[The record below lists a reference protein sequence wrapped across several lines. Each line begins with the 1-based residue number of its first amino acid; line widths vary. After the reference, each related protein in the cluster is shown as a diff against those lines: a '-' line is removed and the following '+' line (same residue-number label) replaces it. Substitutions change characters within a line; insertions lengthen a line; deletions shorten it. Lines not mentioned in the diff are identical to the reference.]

1 MSRLKFVVVGTI
13 RNGAKRIEG
22 EIQSLSRVLEPLGD
36 VYFLVVE
43 SDSSDDTVKTLSGI
57 SEKNPNF
64 FCKSLGVLESSIP
77 DRIERLI
84 FCRNVYVAELR
95 ESRALQ
101 NADFVIV
108 ADLDGINRK
117 LKTESISYSISRLD
131 SWDALC
137 ANQSGRYYDLLALRH
152 KYWCPQNVFEEYSW
166 LRKVI
171 SAKKAKKITIFSKM
185 IRIPRDSGLI
195 AVDSAFGG
203 FAIYRATTFS
213 SNDYTR
219 LPRDNQTDI
228 DHVILSKR
236 IRESG
241 GKVYID
247 SQLINA
253 GWVAHSLSSFALFRG
268 LAKIKKEILRK

>member
-1 MSRLKFVVVGTI
+1 MSRLKFVVVGTL
-13 RNGAKRIEG
+13 RNSAKRIER
-22 EIQSLSRVLEPLGD
+22 EIQSIARVLEKLGD
-36 VYFLVVE
+36 VYFLVIE
-43 SDSSDDTVKTLSGI
+43 SDSSDGTDRTLSEI
-57 SEKNPNF
+57 SKKIPNF
-64 FCKSLGVLESSIP
+64 FYKSLGTLESSIP

-84 FCRNVYVAELR
+84 FCRNVYVRELR
-95 ESRALQ
+95 ESKALQ

-117 LKTESISYSISRLD
+117 LKTENVSFSISRLD

-171 SAKKAKKITIFSKM
+171 SAKKAKKITLFSKM
-185 IRIPRDSGLI
+185 IRILRDSGLI
-195 AVDSAFGG
+195 PVDSAFGG
-203 FAIYRATTFS
+203 FAKYKATTFS
-213 SNDYTR
+213 SKDYTR
-219 LPRDNQTDI
+219 LPRDNHLSI
-228 DHVILSKR
+228 DHVILSRR

-253 GWVAHSLSSFALFRG
+253 GWVAH
-268 LAKIKKEILRK
+268 